1 VHDVPSIIGDRPAV
15 AVGAPG
21 ASVGRGFEVFGFGHS
36 VGGSVRGCAFPN
48 VVGLASIRSLL
59 AATSVVVIREPQ
71 AQSGVRVFGERVSSG
86 VGGSPQ
92 GGHRASALR
101 RSCDGEGG
109 LRVIGVAV
117 ASREE

>member
-1 VHDVPSIIGDRPAV
+1 
-15 AVGAPG
+15 
-21 ASVGRGFEVFGFGHS
+21 
-36 VGGSVRGCAFPN
+36 VRGCAFPI

-92 GGHRASALR
+92 GGYRASALR
-101 RSCDGEGG
+101 RGCDGKGD
-109 LRVIGVAV
+109 LRVVGA
-117 ASREE
+117 ARSST